1 MARGSFKPEKPA
13 KNTEKQGVF
22 NKAVSDL
29 RPDTFDDSAND
40 DAWAKKVVQRDW
52 EHPYDADTNPDGPHD

>member
-1 MARGSFKPEKPA
+1 MARGTFKPDKPA

-29 RPDTFDDSAND
+29 RPNTFDDSATADAGAIKKNQQSWEKESFKSD
-40 DAWAKKVVQRDW
+40 DPNA
-52 EHPYDADTNPDGPHD
+52 TS